1 MCRQSVWDSGK
12 GILFNAQN
20 NQVTEKD
27 GTGILRVLTH
37 LENPESQGSWKWL
50 GKMEKS
56 GRVGENMF
64 LPVVFSVMYT
74 DKRWFHST

>member
-1 MCRQSVWDSGK
+1 
-12 GILFNAQN
+12 
-20 NQVTEKD
+20 
-27 GTGILRVLTH
+27 
-37 LENPESQGSWKWL
+37 
-50 GKMEKS
+50 MEKS